1 MHNESDLSVST
12 ELFKSGGVIG
22 RLDYFLNLIKLTGF
36 TILAC
41 LPILVGTV
49 MYGESG
55 KTIGTVVAAIGGL
68 PIFVAY
74 YYTMFKRL
82 RDIRGTTDKQVA
94 YQTTLVISMMIP
106 VISLIPSLVLFFM
119 PGKMTSGRGPGNDQG
134 SSDHKKVIPLKRKEP
149 LKKSA

>member
-1 MHNESDLSVST
+1 MHNNSQLLVSS

-22 RLDYFLNLIKLTGF
+22 RLDYFLNLLKLSGF
-36 TILAC
+36 TLLAC
-41 LPILVGTV
+41 VPIVIGAV

-68 PIFVAY
+68 PVFVAY
-74 YYTMFKRL
+74 YFTMFKRL

-94 YQTTLVISMMIP
+94 YQTTLVISMLIP
-106 VISLIPSLVLFFM
+106 VISLIPTLALFFM
-119 PGKMTSGRGPGNDQG
+119 PGKITSGRGPSHDEG
-134 SSDHKKVIPLKRKEP
+134 SSDHKKVIPLKREAP